1 MYDPEQ
7 DMAAAAQSSN
17 LNEELGQV
25 QYVFSDKT
33 GTLTCNVMQ
42 FSKFTAGL
50 KSYGTGK
57 KPKSPQESNVC
68 FDDPEMLSILR
79 DTSHPHNESLEKVV
93 LLLSLCHTMIID
105 QEKGI
110 FNAASPDELALGYA
124 AKQFGYVFTGYDA
137 DDNMT
142 IENRHTSAVTKYK
155 LLSVCDFTSTRKRMS
170 VILRDP

>member
-7 DMAAAAQSSN
+7 DMEARAQSSN

-50 KSYGTGK
+50 KSYGTGN

-68 FDDPEMLSILR
+68 FDDPHMIDILT
-79 DTSHPHNESLEKVV
+79 DTSHHHHESLEKVV
-93 LLLSLCHTMIID
+93 LLLSLCHTIVID
-105 QEKGI
+105 DATGK

-124 AKQFGYVFTGYDA
+124 AKQFGYVFKGYDA
-137 DDNMT
+137 EDNMT
-142 IENRHTSAVTKYK
+142 IENTHTGAESQYK

-170 VILRDP
+170 LIVRDP